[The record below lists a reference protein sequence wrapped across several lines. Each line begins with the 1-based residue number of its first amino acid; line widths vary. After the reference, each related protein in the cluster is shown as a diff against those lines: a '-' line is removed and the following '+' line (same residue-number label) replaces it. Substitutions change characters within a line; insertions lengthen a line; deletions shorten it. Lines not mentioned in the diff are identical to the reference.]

1 MRLKFFPGY
10 LHRVSMQGDIL
21 VYSVLG
27 FSSRVKQVGYIFV
40 SSGPN
45 SMTSIP
51 LLKHVCL
58 KSMNA
63 QWGSQPLPRGDGK
76 IRTNGCEEFPTLPV
90 AQEDPETVH

>member
-1 MRLKFFPGY
+1 MNEIKILPWVPTQSQ
-10 LHRVSMQGDIL
+10 HEGDIL
-21 VYSVLG
+21 VFNVLG

-63 QWGSQPLPRGDGK
+63 QWG
-76 IRTNGCEEFPTLPV
+76 
-90 AQEDPETVH
+90 